1 MIRIAVIVFL
11 AASFVRANK
20 VTLDDNGVIN
30 IDGKKVFVISVS
42 LAPMPGAKTPD
53 GIDAFAQLK
62 ADGLTFMRIRP
73 TTGPEHYDE
82 AGIRSIK
89 PWLDAAASHDLHCW
103 ITLGK
108 LPTLSPDNPKS
119 KENERLLRLAIE
131 LYKDHPGLG
140 VWKGF
145 DEPAWVRMPADALV
159 NSYRLFKQ
167 LDPNHPVIIIQAPM
181 KKSLPL
187 DPYRDA
193 CDIMGVDIYP
203 ITYPPG
209 TQSDLPNAEISLVA
223 DWTQIISKAA
233 GGKPIWM
240 TLQIAWAGT
249 ATPGKTLR
257 FPTFPQQRYMTYA
270 AIINGARGINFQGG
284 ERPLSLNER
293 DAQLGWNWTYWN
305 KVMRPL
311 LQELRED
318 GPLHDALIAP
328 DSKLPIKMEGASD
341 VEFRGREV
349 GSDLFI
355 LAAKREGKT
364 RKVKF
369 SGLPRREPTD
379 AAVLFEEPR
388 KVQVTDGG
396 IEDWFA
402 PNDVHVY
409 RIHGG
414 G

>member
-1 MIRIAVIVFL
+1 MIRIAVVVLLIAPL
-11 AASFVRANK
+11 AWANK
-20 VTLDDNGVIN
+20 VTLDENGVVN

-42 LAPMPGAKTPD
+42 LPPMPRAKTPE
-53 GIDAFAQLK
+53 GIDAFEQLK

-73 TTGPEHYDE
+73 TTGPENYDE

-89 PWLDAAASHDLHCW
+89 PWLDSAASQELHCW
-103 ITLGK
+103 VTLGK
-108 LPTLSPDNPKS
+108 LPTLSDDNPKS
-119 KENERLLRLAIE
+119 KENERLLKLAIE
-131 LYKDHPGLG
+131 LYKDHPALG
-140 VWKGF
+140 AWKGF
-145 DEPAWVRMPADALV
+145 DEPAWVKMPAEPLAK
-159 NSYRLFKQ
+159 SYRLFKQ

-187 DPYRDA
+187 EPYRDA

-203 ITYPPG
+203 VTYPPG
-209 TQSDLPNAEISLVA
+209 TQSDLPNDEISLVA

-233 GGKPIWM
+233 GGKPVWM

-293 DAQLGWNWTYWN
+293 DAPLGWNWTYWN

-311 LQELRED
+311 LQELRAD
-318 GPLHDALIAP
+318 SPLHEALIAP
-328 DSKLPIKMEGASD
+328 DAKLPIKIEGADD
-341 VEFRGREV
+341 VEFRVRDV
-349 GSDLFI
+349 GAELFI

-364 RKVKF
+364 QKVRF
-369 SGLPRREPTD
+369 TGLPPGVSTGGV
-379 AAVLFEEPR
+379 VLFEEPR
-388 KVQVTDGG
+388 KVQVKEGAF
-396 IEDWFA
+396 EDWFA

-409 RIHGG
+409 RIRNGS
-414 G
+414 